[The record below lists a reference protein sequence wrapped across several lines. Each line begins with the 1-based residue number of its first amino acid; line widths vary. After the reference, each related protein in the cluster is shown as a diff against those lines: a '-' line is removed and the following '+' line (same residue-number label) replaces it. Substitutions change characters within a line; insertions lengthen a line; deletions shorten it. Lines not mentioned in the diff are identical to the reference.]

1 MDEAEQRALFDFDSD
16 ISEDEAFEI
25 LDAAGI
31 SEITWSKSLNNDYTQ
46 WMYFALK

>member
-1 MDEAEQRALFDFDSD
+1 MDEAEQRALFDLDSD

-25 LDAAGI
+25 LDVAGI
-31 SEITWSKSLNNDYTQ
+31 SEIKWSKSLNNDYAQ